1 MAALVPEEKHSQ
13 PRLVPWETSPLSR
26 ELWPGCSAV
35 HRFPAV
41 SAGDVIFALP
51 HVVQGNEG
59 RAMVGTSTAI
69 KQSQQKEPAAPCTGR
84 RLVHQLYLLLCVSG
98 KQYCTTVVC
107 ICTVIGSLILGMG
120 PSDSVCVCV
129 CVAWDMEP
137 ENHEGSL
144 GVTVD
149 HSDGALPG
157 VICY

>member
-1 MAALVPEEKHSQ
+1 
-13 PRLVPWETSPLSR
+13 
-26 ELWPGCSAV
+26 
-35 HRFPAV
+35 
-41 SAGDVIFALP
+41 
-51 HVVQGNEG
+51 
-59 RAMVGTSTAI
+59 MVGTSTAI

>member
-1 MAALVPEEKHSQ
+1 MAVFLFWREGSQ
-13 PRLVPWETSPLSR
+13 PSLVPWETSPLSR

-41 SAGDVIFALP
+41 SAGYVIFALP

-107 ICTVIGSLILGMG
+107 INTVIGSLILGMG
-120 PSDSVCVCV
+120 PSDSVCVV
-129 CVAWDMEP
+129 WDMKP

-144 GVTVD
+144 GVIVD

>member
-13 PRLVPWETSPLSR
+13 PSLVPWETSPLSR

-120 PSDSVCVCV
+120 PSDNVCV

>member
-1 MAALVPEEKHSQ
+1 MAVFLFWHEGSQ
-13 PRLVPWETSPLSR
+13 PSLVPWETSPLSR

-107 ICTVIGSLILGMG
+107 IYTVIGSLILGMG
-120 PSDSVCVCV
+120 PSDNVCVE
-129 CVAWDMEP
+129 WDMEP

>member
-1 MAALVPEEKHSQ
+1 
-13 PRLVPWETSPLSR
+13 
-26 ELWPGCSAV
+26 
-35 HRFPAV
+35 
-41 SAGDVIFALP
+41 
-51 HVVQGNEG
+51 
-59 RAMVGTSTAI
+59 MVGTSTAI

-107 ICTVIGSLILGMG
+107 IYTVIGSLILGMG
-120 PSDSVCVCV
+120 PSDSVCV

>member
-13 PRLVPWETSPLSR
+13 PSLVPWETSPLSR

-129 CVAWDMEP
+129 AWDMEP